1 MSIEADDDARGLFDQ
16 ELASPREL
24 HLIRRV
30 RALIADDDD
39 DDTAEENRGDEDKSD
54 GSGDKVGG
62 SKGGS
67 KGGGTWAKVLKKA
80 GGLDGAELGYAAKL
94 AAVGLAS
101 PESLANIRG
110 NRRRGNAL
118 AAAVDD
124 DDHIDRILEQC
135 GDDGGAIGP
144 GALFRGVPGSMRPA
158 EVERLA
164 GRFPELLGDIAV
176 LRFLRGNDLDP
187 IVAAQMLG
195 RKLSWFR
202 DNGLDVVRDGLLL
215 PPQGSGEGGQESS
228 EEGSKEGGEDGEEGR
243 GGRGGLGLKPLLS
256 LPHAADIMAIYPE
269 RWRYRTDI
277 KGNPI
282 MYTRRAHFAHQKEL
296 IQTVPPGNYRKFNY
310 SRVILEAMELDRL
323 SWRSGKMVKQNI
335 VVDMYGITISL
346 LRGTST
352 KESREYVLDPSC
364 VTQLHIS
371 PGIYPLYTFIAVY
384 APMCT
389 RYACIYIIYT
399 PYIHLIHLYT
409 PYIHPI
415 YAINTPLCIIGTLAT
430 LKGRCII
437 SPKTSLKSTSSAPRC
452 GCLSSGEPSA
462 PLSPPA
468 HARKSSSVQA

>member
-1 MSIEADDDARGLFDQ
+1 M
-16 ELASPREL
+16 
-24 HLIRRV
+24 
-30 RALIADDDD
+30 
-39 DDTAEENRGDEDKSD
+39 
-54 GSGDKVGG
+54 
-62 SKGGS
+62 
-67 KGGGTWAKVLKKA
+67 
-80 GGLDGAELGYAAKL
+80 
-94 AAVGLAS
+94 
-101 PESLANIRG
+101 
-110 NRRRGNAL
+110 

-187 IVAAQMLG
+187 KVAAQMLG

-215 PPQGSGEGGQESS
+215 PPQGSEEGGQESS
-228 EEGSKEGGEDGEEGR
+228 EEGSKEGSEEGGKEGSEEEGTCSEEGGKDGGEGR

-277 KGNPI
+277 KGNPV

-296 IQTVPPGNYRKFNY
+296 IQTVPPGNYRKFNH

-399 PYIHLIHLYT
+399 PYIHLTHL
-409 PYIHPI
+409 
-415 YAINTPLCIIGTLAT
+415 
-430 LKGRCII
+430 
-437 SPKTSLKSTSSAPRC
+437 
-452 GCLSSGEPSA
+452 
-462 PLSPPA
+462 
-468 HARKSSSVQA
+468 